1 MTEKELLQIGKNN
14 RRMAQLKE
22 KYRELKYDNGIG
34 SRTQDGMPHAQSTS
48 NTSMNSVEEMYD
60 VELEYKELYYKNMKL
75 IQRARSYIEAIP
87 DWVIRLI
94 LTLKYI
100 NALPEYEVAAAIGIT
115 EQECRRILIV
125 HFNNVF

>member
-34 SRTQDGMPHAQSTS
+34 SRTQDGMPHGQSTF

-75 IQRARSYIEAIP
+75 IQHARSYIETIP